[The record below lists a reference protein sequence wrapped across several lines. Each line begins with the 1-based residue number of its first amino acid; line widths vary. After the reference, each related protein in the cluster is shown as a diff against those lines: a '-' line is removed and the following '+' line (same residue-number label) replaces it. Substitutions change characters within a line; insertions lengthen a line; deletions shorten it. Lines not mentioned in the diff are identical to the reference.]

1 MNLNKRQNGIL
12 LPISSLPSPHGVG
25 TMGKAAYDFVDFLYK
40 SNVQV
45 WQMLPLNPTS
55 YGDSPYQS
63 FTSNGLNYYF
73 IDLDILVEKKL
84 LKKEEINDKDFYYDE
99 RKVDYSLLFKNRIN
113 LLQKAF
119 ARFDVENPEFKQFE
133 KEGKYKDF
141 AFYITLKSL
150 MNYRPWYEWNEEY
163 KKYSFVIENK
173 VIKENYKTY
182 LFYLWTQFEFLN
194 QYKALKKY
202 ANEKGISIM
211 GDMPLYLARDSVEAY
226 KYPFMFLFD
235 KELKPTL
242 VAGCPPDYFSENGQL
257 WGNPIY
263 NWKLME
269 KNNYLWFRQ
278 RILNNLEIF
287 DILRIDHFRGLS
299 GYYVIPFGLKTARV
313 GQWRKGPGIAL
324 FKGLTELPIIAEDL
338 GLIDDDVR
346 KLLSETG
353 FPGMKVLEFAF
364 DGNDANEHLPS
375 NTTKNS
381 VAYTGTHDNEPL
393 LGYLKGLNS
402 SALNLY
408 KQSLLRQCKLFNV
421 EYNVETLED
430 IVKTTIKLTYA
441 DVSNTAIIP
450 LQDLLFL
457 GNEARINTP
466 SQVDGK
472 NWVWRSVKSDYND
485 EVSNFIK
492 ENTTRY
498 KR

>member
-1 MNLNKRQNGIL
+1 
-12 LPISSLPSPHGVG
+12 
-25 TMGKAAYDFVDFLYK
+25 
-40 SNVQV
+40 
-45 WQMLPLNPTS
+45 
-55 YGDSPYQS
+55 
-63 FTSNGLNYYF
+63 
-73 IDLDILVEKKL
+73 
-84 LKKEEINDKDFYYDE
+84 
-99 RKVDYSLLFKNRIN
+99 
-113 LLQKAF
+113 
-119 ARFDVENPEFKQFE
+119 
-133 KEGKYKDF
+133 
-141 AFYITLKSL
+141 
-150 MNYRPWYEWNEEY
+150 MNYRPWYEWDEEY
-163 KKYSFVIENK
+163 RKYSFVIENK

-346 KLLSETG
+346 KLLSDTG

-381 VAYTGTHDNEPL
+381 IAYTGTHDNEPL

-421 EYNVETLED
+421 EYDVENLED

-450 LQDLLFL
+450 LQDLLCL

-472 NWVWRSVKSDYND
+472 NWVWRSVKSDYSD

-492 ENTTRY
+492 DNTTRY